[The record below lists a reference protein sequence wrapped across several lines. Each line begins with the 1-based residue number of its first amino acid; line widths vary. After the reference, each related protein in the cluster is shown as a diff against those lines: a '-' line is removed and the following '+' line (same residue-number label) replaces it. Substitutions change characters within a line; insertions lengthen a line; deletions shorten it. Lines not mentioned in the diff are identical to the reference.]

1 MGLRVD
7 VDTALITVSV
17 VASRISR
24 MTGHRERI
32 ISKRRSLGV
41 ELRFNNGQ
49 EAPRTEGRVVLARV
63 LGTVYE
69 DAILFGDL
77 SA

>member
-1 MGLRVD
+1 MGLKVD

-32 ISKRRSLGV
+32 ISKKRSLGV
-41 ELRFNNGQ
+41 EFRFDNAQ
-49 EAPRTEGRVVLARV
+49 EAAGKWPLEQKEGSCQP
-63 LGTVYE
+63 G
-69 DAILFGDL
+69 F
-77 SA
+77 